1 LKKSNTAVIL
11 AAGRGSRLKELSLE
25 NPKPMTQLHHD
36 TIIDNLVSLLIANQ
50 FQRIVVVI
58 GYMADKMRNHLIGQF
73 GQRSELIF
81 IENPIFDTTNNIY
94 SLWLAREYL
103 QESFYLF
110 EADVYCDSTVIDR
123 LTGHPAENIMLVDHH
138 QPGMDGT
145 VVTLHPDNRVE
156 RMILK
161 KEQAPGFDYQPTYK
175 TINFYR
181 LSGTLSRDY
190 LLSKLDEHIQGK
202 DVGSYYEQI
211 IKESLDEGYTY
222 TGLTP
227 DGGLWWEIDTQ
238 EDLQK
243 AREMFAPDKHHK

>member
-1 LKKSNTAVIL
+1 MVNTNTAVIL

-25 NPKPMTQLHHD
+25 NPKPMTLLHHD
-36 TIIDNLVSLLIANQ
+36 TIIDNLVSLLIANH
-50 FQRIVVVI
+50 FERIVVVI
-58 GYMADKMRNHLIGQF
+58 GYMAEKMRSHLAVQF
-73 GQRSELIF
+73 GMRSDLIF
-81 IENPIFDTTNNIY
+81 IENPVFDTTNNIY

-103 QESFYLF
+103 RDNFYLF
-110 EADVYCDSTVIDR
+110 EADVYCDHKVIAR

-145 VVTLHPDNRVE
+145 VVTLHPDGQVH

-161 KEQAPGFDYQPTYK
+161 KDQGNGFDYRPTFK

-181 LSGTLSRDY
+181 LSGSLSRAY
-190 LLSKLDEHIQGK
+190 LLPKLDEHIQGK

-211 IKESLDEGYTY
+211 IKESLDEGYIY
-222 TGLTP
+222 SGLTP

-243 AREMFAPDKHHK
+243 AREMFNPVPKQA